1 MLRGT
6 VLDPSS
12 APVPARRGQSHQRG
26 HRIHAIRFTNE
37 TGDYVIADLP
47 YGTYEVRVVKA
58 GFHELI
64 RTGVVM
70 NIGDRRTLDLNMAVG
85 DVNQSLTV
93 SGEAP
98 LLREADVSLGQVID
112 NARLEQMPVIGPQF
126 RPDALYGSGLASFA
140 HGAILRQFDHD
151 RGAGDRRV
159 LQWHAHRDE
168 RVRTRRHPLEQP

>member
-1 MLRGT
+1 MR
-6 VLDPSS
+6 S
-12 APVPARRGQSHQRG
+12 
-26 HRIHAIRFTNE
+26 
-37 TGDYVIADLP
+37 
-47 YGTYEVRVVKA
+47 RVVKA

-112 NARLEQMPVIGPQF
+112 NARLAQMPIIGRSFDQM
-126 RPDALYGSGLASFA
+126 LYMVPGSQVSPTGQYC
-140 HGAILRQFDHD
+140 RQFDHD
-151 RGAGDRRV
+151 RGAVDRRGF
-159 LQWHAHRDE
+159 QWHAHRDE
-168 RVRTRRHPLEQP
+168 RI